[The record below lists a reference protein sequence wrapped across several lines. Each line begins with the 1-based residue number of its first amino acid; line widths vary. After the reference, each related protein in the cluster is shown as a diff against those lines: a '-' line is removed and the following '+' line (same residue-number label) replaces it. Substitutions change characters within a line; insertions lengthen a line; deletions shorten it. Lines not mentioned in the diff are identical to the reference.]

1 MLIQSLEQKTRLALM
16 TVLLTIVGNV
26 VICGFLIAYG
36 AKLISEERKQVYIL
50 DGSIPFLAQRTKE
63 EANFVMEAKAD
74 IQLFHQY
81 FFNLAP
87 DDDYIKWTLG
97 KALYMADGSALK
109 QKQGMDE
116 SGFFNDVVS
125 SSATC
130 TIICDSIKL
139 DEKTRKFTY
148 YGTQTIRRPS
158 RTLRRTLITT
168 GGLINAPRTEN
179 NPHGLL
185 ITNWRTLKNIDLV
198 N

>member
-26 VICGFLIAYG
+26 VICGFLIFYG
-36 AKLISEERKQVYIL
+36 AKLISEERKQVYVL
-50 DGSIPFLAQRTKE
+50 DGDIPFLAQRTQE

-87 DDDYIKWTLG
+87 DDDYIKWTIG

-125 SSATC
+125 TSATC

-139 DEKTRKFTY
+139 DERARKFVY

-158 RTLRRTLITT
+158 RTIRRTLITT
-168 GGLINAPRTEN
+168 GGLVNAPRTEN

-185 ITNWRTLKNIDLV
+185 ITNWRTLKNIDLD

>member
-36 AKLISEERKQVYIL
+36 AKLISEERKQVYVL

-87 DDDYIKWTLG
+87 DDDYIKWMLG

-185 ITNWRTLKNIDLV
+185 ITNWRTLKNIDLE

>member
-26 VICGFLIAYG
+26 VICGFLIFYG
-36 AKLISEERKQVYIL
+36 AKLISEERKQVYVL
-50 DGSIPFLAQRTKE
+50 DGDIPFLAQRTQE

-87 DDDYIKWTLG
+87 DDDYIKWTIG

-125 SSATC
+125 TSATC

-139 DEKTRKFTY
+139 DERARKFVY

-158 RTLRRTLITT
+158 RTIRRTLITT

-185 ITNWRTLKNIDLV
+185 ITNWRTLKNIDLD

>member
-16 TVLLTIVGNV
+16 TVLLTIVGNA
-26 VICGFLIAYG
+26 VICGFLIFYG
-36 AKLISEERKQVYIL
+36 AKIISDERKQVYVL
-50 DGSIPFLAQRTKE
+50 DGDIPFLAQRTKE

-87 DDDYIKWTLG
+87 DDAYIKWTIG

-116 SGFFNDVVS
+116 SGFFTDVVS

-130 TIICDSIKL
+130 TIICDSVKL
-139 DEKTRKFTY
+139 DEKTRKFVY

-158 RTLRRTLITT
+158 KTLRRTLITT
-168 GGLINAPRTEN
+168 GSLINVPRTEN

-185 ITNWRTLKNIDLV
+185 ITNWRTLKNIDL
-198 N
+198 NN

>member
-26 VICGFLIAYG
+26 VICGFLIFYG
-36 AKLISEERKQVYIL
+36 AKLISEERKQVYVL
-50 DGSIPFLAQRTKE
+50 DGDIPFLAQRTQE

-87 DDDYIKWTLG
+87 DDDYIKWTIG

-125 SSATC
+125 TSATC

-139 DEKTRKFTY
+139 DERARKFVY

-158 RTLRRTLITT
+158 RTIRRTLITT
-168 GGLINAPRTEN
+168 GGLINAPRTKN

-185 ITNWRTLKNIDLV
+185 ITNWRTLKNIDLD

>member
-26 VICGFLIAYG
+26 VICGFLIFYG
-36 AKLISEERKQVYIL
+36 AKVISEERKQVYVL
-50 DGSIPFLAQRTKE
+50 DGDIPFLAQRTQE
-63 EANFVMEAKAD
+63 EVNFVMEAKAD

-87 DDDYIKWTLG
+87 DDDYIKWTIG

-125 SSATC
+125 TSATC

-139 DEKTRKFTY
+139 DERARKFVY

-158 RTLRRTLITT
+158 RTIRRTLITT

-185 ITNWRTLKNIDLV
+185 ITNWRTLKNIDLD

>member
-1 MLIQSLEQKTRLALM
+1 MLIQSLEQKTRLALI

-36 AKLISEERKQVYIL
+36 AKLISEERQQVYVL

-185 ITNWRTLKNIDLV
+185 ITNWRTLKNIDLT

>member
-26 VICGFLIAYG
+26 VICGFLIFYG
-36 AKLISEERKQVYIL
+36 TKLISEERKQVYVL
-50 DGSIPFLAQRTKE
+50 DGDIPFLAQRTQE

-87 DDDYIKWTLG
+87 DDDYIKWTIG

-125 SSATC
+125 TSATC

-139 DEKTRKFTY
+139 DERARKFVY

-158 RTLRRTLITT
+158 RTIRRALITT

-185 ITNWRTLKNIDLV
+185 ITNWRTLKNIDL
-198 N
+198 NN

>member
-36 AKLISEERKQVYIL
+36 AKLISEERKQVYVL

-185 ITNWRTLKNIDLV
+185 ITNWRTLKNIDLD

>member
-26 VICGFLIAYG
+26 VICGFLIFYG
-36 AKLISEERKQVYIL
+36 AKLISEERKQVYVL
-50 DGSIPFLAQRTKE
+50 DGDIPFLAQRTQE

-87 DDDYIKWTLG
+87 DDDYIKWTIG

-125 SSATC
+125 TSATC

-139 DEKTRKFTY
+139 DERARKFVY

-158 RTLRRTLITT
+158 KTIRRTLITT
-168 GGLINAPRTEN
+168 GGLINTPRTEN

-185 ITNWRTLKNIDLV
+185 ITNWRTLKNIDLD

>member
-36 AKLISEERKQVYIL
+36 AKLISEERKQVYVL

-185 ITNWRTLKNIDLV
+185 ITNWRTLKNIDLT